1 MKIAACLVLLAG
13 SSSAFAPASLL
24 LKVGTSLSSSAVLY
38 KSSLHAAAKSDGTEN
53 DRRRFLQNAAAAS
66 LAALAGSG
74 IAIPGIAS
82 ASGGATAGKYT

>member
-1 MKIAACLVLLAG
+1 MKVAACLVLLAG
-13 SSSAFAPASLL
+13 SASSFAPAALSS
-24 LKVGTSLSSSAVLY
+24 KVGTSLPSS
-38 KSSLHAAAKSDGTEN
+38 SSLHATTKTDGTED

-74 IAIPGIAS
+74 IALPEMAS

>member
-1 MKIAACLVLLAG
+1 MKVATCLVLLAG
-13 SSSAFAPASLL
+13 SASAFAPAALPS
-24 LKVGTSLSSSAVLY
+24 KVSTSLPSS
-38 KSSLHAAAKSDGTEN
+38 SSLHATTKTDGTED

-74 IAIPGIAS
+74 ITLPEMAS